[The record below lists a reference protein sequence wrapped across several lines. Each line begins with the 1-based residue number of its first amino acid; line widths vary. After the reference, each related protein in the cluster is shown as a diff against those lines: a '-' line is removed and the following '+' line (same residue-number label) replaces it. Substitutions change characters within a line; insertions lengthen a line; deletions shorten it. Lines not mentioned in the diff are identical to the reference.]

1 MRALMM
7 LILMLMAVPVL
18 AQDARGQEF
27 LVNRLKDRLKLT
39 DDQTAKVKEILAKDG
54 EDRTKLDDARTEKIN
69 ALLNEEQKKQYEELR
84 TQQQRG
90 RGGFGG
96 GAGGQ
101 QFNGGRPMGSV
112 NIDVVKRE
120 LTLT

>member
-69 ALLNEEQKKQYEELR
+69 ALLNDEQKKQYEELR
-84 TQQQRG
+84 AQFNRRG
-90 RGGFGG
+90 AAGGAPGG
-96 GAGGQ
+96 GQFGPGG
-101 QFNGGRPMGSV
+101 NRGPM
-112 NIDVVKRE
+112 
-120 LTLT
+120 